1 MAMNKKSQ
9 MIILKMMIAVVL
21 LIFVLGWVI
30 PIKEAITSAGN
41 TTSLNCS
48 SSTLDYQ
55 QVATCTVLD
64 FTLFYYLG
72 ALISVGMAFLA
83 GKKNGLGVITGI
95 TSFVIV
101 IVMISPLKQII
112 VLIRDVDHLS
122 CASATISVASKMS
135 CLLVDL
141 WLFWF
146 IAIILSAI
154 VSYFFTKEVKRIE

>member
-1 MAMNKKSQ
+1 MAMNRKGQ